1 MHSPRSM
8 IGTGLVAKLDIRVKC
23 IHRCSAGFP
32 WATGR
37 LGPLPVIMLS
47 VLIGTPIVVD

>member
-1 MHSPRSM
+1 M

-32 WATGR
+32 WTTTGSSA
-37 LGPLPVIMLS
+37 LLSVIMLS
-47 VLIGTPIVVD
+47 VLIGTPIVV